1 MPFGMITATYLHAFP
16 IFFTNS
22 RQSHEF
28 YENYLLVAKTFL
40 RVLQGVFGLIFVY
53 FIVTKEKIKKVY
65 PLFQFAF
72 GWIFGL
78 GLMLSGMCSR
88 SKILAFLTISKDW
101 DPSLLV
107 VMFTAVFINLV
118 TFQGIIWYGKPVFE
132 NRLQMPVNGVEL
144 GSFVGPAFFGIG

>member
-1 MPFGMITATYLHAFP
+1 
-16 IFFTNS
+16 
-22 RQSHEF
+22 
-28 YENYLLVAKTFL
+28 
-40 RVLQGVFGLIFVY
+40 
-53 FIVTKEKIKKVY
+53 
-65 PLFQFAF
+65 
-72 GWIFGL
+72 
-78 GLMLSGMCSR
+78 MLSGMCSR

-144 GSFVGPAFFGIG
+144 GSFVGPAFFGIGWGITGLCPGPGIANLIVNPNCFLLIATIYAGQKLVDSMYEIASKFKKD